1 MNEDKAIV
9 DQERV
14 SRARIPQLEA
24 EIIALKDEI
33 ARRDIRLTEAYSE
46 GARVAARLE
55 VTQAIVTAILRGL
68 EGDTE

>member
-1 MNEDKAIV
+1 MSEPTQVAEE
-9 DQERV
+9 QR

-24 EIIALKDEI
+24 EIVALKREI
-33 ARRDIRLTEAYSE
+33 DARDVKLSQAYAESE
-46 GARVAARLE
+46 RTAARLE